1 MLLRVA
7 AVVGWPLPPAHP
19 GISPCG
25 DVSRSCPERRPARCR
40 AVLVVAGLP
49 RSGSTA
55 QSRLLAHAL
64 HQLRQ
69 QPVDLGYW
77 AWEQHARWNSSRRQW
92 LLPTRAESSWTAN
105 WTASQWQRLQPSS
118 LVTYKSHEFDGSL
131 AHAMCDRSVVLL
143 TSRCLED
150 MLGSWVRVGWA
161 EPRLRSLR
169 PLLLD
174 AAAHYAMW
182 KAVGALE
189 IRHEEMRAHPE
200 QAYTV
205 ILHYV
210 ALKLGL
216 VQPAP
221 RDAELPRTLIAE
233 EANPHI
239 TSRVASAARV
249 RSINK
254 AVRKLR
260 RRLQGTAKDP
270 ARFGLEWCTGRQA
283 R

>member
-1 MLLRVA
+1 MRRGLGGWARAHLVRDRPQSSGHLRR
-7 AVVGWPLPPAHP
+7 G
-19 GISPCG
+19 
-25 DVSRSCPERRPARCR
+25 
-40 AVLVVAGLP
+40 VL
-49 RSGSTA
+49 
-55 QSRLLAHAL
+55 
-64 HQLRQ
+64 
-69 QPVDLGYW
+69 D
-77 AWEQHARWNSSRRQW
+77 
-92 LLPTRAESSWTAN
+92 
-105 WTASQWQRLQPSS
+105 
-118 LVTYKSHEFDGSL
+118 DGL

-200 QAYTV
+200 QAYTL

-239 TSRVASAARV
+239 TSGAASAARV

-260 RRLQGTAKDP
+260 RQLQGTAKDP
-270 ARFGLEWCTGRQA
+270 ARLGLEWCTGRQRTQGFTFTGTFTA
-283 R
+283 TPNVTSIRYTPH